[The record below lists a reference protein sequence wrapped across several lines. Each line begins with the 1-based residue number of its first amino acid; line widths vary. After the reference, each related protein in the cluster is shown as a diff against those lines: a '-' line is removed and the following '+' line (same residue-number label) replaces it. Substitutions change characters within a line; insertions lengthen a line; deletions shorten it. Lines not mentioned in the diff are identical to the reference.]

1 MKTTNVE
8 MPVIRE
14 FLNNWKKEA
23 LTFYLNQFEAM
34 RSELEG
40 LSRFDWQSRNTL
52 RRKYGELVFKA
63 HYYGN
68 KAREYIEKEIELD
81 AESKYYN
88 MVTKIQKICGEVT
101 SANLYI
107 GHNGELN
114 GHVFGTE
121 SNAEVR
127 TIGAGGYNVQRFHFR
142 TLVKKF

>member
-40 LSRFDWQSRNTL
+40 LSRFDWQGRNTL
-52 RRKYGELVFKA
+52 HKKYGELVFKA
-63 HYYGN
+63 HYYGD
-68 KAREYIEKEIELD
+68 KAHEYIEKEIEL
-81 AESKYYN
+81 
-88 MVTKIQKICGEVT
+88 VTKIQKICGEVT